1 MNRRVLTIAN
11 GGMLAAMVFVA
22 TYLIKLPVSLTQ
34 GYIHLGDS
42 VILLG
47 AALMGPAGV
56 PAAAVGSMLADLL
69 GGYTVYCLPT
79 FVIKGAVAAVAV
91 CGMRRPEPLW
101 KAVLWMILAEAVM
114 VSGYFL
120 AEWMLLGY
128 GLAAAASAVL
138 PNVVQGAGG
147 VVIAAVFLPMLQRVK
162 KMSR

>member
-1 MNRRVLTIAN
+1 
-11 GGMLAAMVFVA
+11 
-22 TYLIKLPVSLTQ
+22 
-34 GYIHLGDS
+34 
-42 VILLG
+42 
-47 AALMGPAGV
+47 
-56 PAAAVGSMLADLL
+56 
-69 GGYTVYCLPT
+69 
-79 FVIKGAVAAVAV
+79 
-91 CGMRRPEPLW
+91 
-101 KAVLWMILAEAVM
+101 MILAEAVM